1 MLTFVDFHC
10 FSASRIIKKDILDTP
25 SDGYESYEENLI
37 NENNLAQEN
46 IEDLEVQEH
55 ERFIVKCLET
65 VNEVRDM
72 EDGLEKDLLMD
83 GKSFQEIYKT

>member
-1 MLTFVDFHC
+1 M
-10 FSASRIIKKDILDTP
+10 
-25 SDGYESYEENLI
+25 
-37 NENNLAQEN
+37 
-46 IEDLEVQEH
+46 EDLEVQEH

-83 GKSFQEIYKT
+83 GKSFQEIYQI

>member
-10 FSASRIIKKDILDTP
+10 FSASRIIKKDIFDTP

-37 NENNLAQEN
+37 SDNLGSM
-46 IEDLEVQEH
+46 EDLEVQEH

-83 GKSFQEIYKT
+83 GKSFQEIYQT

>member
-1 MLTFVDFHC
+1 MEDF
-10 FSASRIIKKDILDTP
+10 
-25 SDGYESYEENLI
+25 
-37 NENNLAQEN
+37 
-46 IEDLEVQEH
+46 EVQEH

-83 GKSFQEIYKT
+83 GKISQKRDQTLNNLMI